1 MGIEFAYAAE
11 TAFVSPT
18 LLKIGQLLYIGYV
31 FYFVLCRCVSI
42 AHDPDLVPVPP
53 GGVLPHPH
61 PGQPLR
67 QVQVTAW
74 EKKTFHHPAV
84 YWCGLRYG
92 FARFIVSLS

>member
-1 MGIEFAYAAE
+1 MYISTYNYRKELLKISAAVMGIEFAYAAE

-31 FYFVLCRCVSI
+31 FYFVLSRCVAV

-67 QVQVTAW
+67 QVQVTTW
-74 EKKTFHHPAV
+74 
-84 YWCGLRYG
+84 
-92 FARFIVSLS
+92 